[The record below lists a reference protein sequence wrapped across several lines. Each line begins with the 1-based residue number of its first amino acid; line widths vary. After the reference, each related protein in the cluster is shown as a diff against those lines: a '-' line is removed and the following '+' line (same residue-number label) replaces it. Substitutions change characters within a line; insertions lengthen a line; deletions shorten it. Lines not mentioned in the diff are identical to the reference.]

1 MLDTHF
7 ATQSDRASLRGR
19 EGGGEAM
26 RVVRASH
33 LGMCFGVREAIAK
46 VLRAAS
52 REPITVLGDLVHNE
66 TVLERLAARGV
77 RVCREVAEVET
88 RVVAIT
94 AHGVSE
100 RRRAAVRAR
109 GLIVL
114 DTTCPI
120 VKAAHRTV
128 MAMERDGFHPV
139 IVGTPTHV
147 EVRGLTEDLAEF
159 DVVSS
164 EEDVEKLRPRPRFGV
179 AAQTTQPIERV
190 RYLVSVLR
198 RRFPQSEVKVAETV
212 CLPTRLRQEAAE
224 MLAAACDVTVV
235 VGGAGS
241 NNTRELADTCRRHCG
256 RVFLAQDARDVRP
269 EWLTG
274 ARAAGLTAGTSTP
287 DEAVA
292 GVEARMWDFAGRGPA
307 RASGPRRIER
317 GPAGA

>member
-7 ATQSDRASLRGR
+7 ATQSHKARPRGR

-52 REPITVLGDLVHNE
+52 REPLTVLGDLVHNE

-77 RVCREVAEVET
+77 RVCREVDEVET

-109 GLIVL
+109 GLTVI
-114 DTTCPI
+114 DATCPI
-120 VKAAHRTV
+120 VKAAHRAV
-128 MAMERDGFHPV
+128 RALERDGFHPV
-139 IVGTPTHV
+139 IVGTPNHV
-147 EVRGLTEDLAEF
+147 EVRGLTEDLAEC

-164 EEDVEKLRPRPRFGV
+164 EEDVEALRRHSRFGV

-190 RYLVSVLR
+190 RHLVSVLR
-198 RRFPQSEVKVAETV
+198 QRHPQAEIKVAETV

-224 MLAAACDVTVV
+224 MLASACDVTVV

-241 NNTRELADTCRRHCG
+241 NNTRELAATCGRHCRR
-256 RVFLAQDARDVRP
+256 VLLVQDARDLRV
-269 EWLTG
+269 EWLEG
-274 ARAAGLTAGTSTP
+274 ARAAGFTAGTSTP
-287 DEAVA
+287 DDVIA
-292 GVEARMWDFAGRGPA
+292 GVEARMRDFARSGRRA
-307 RASGPRRIER
+307 RDNGGII
-317 GPAGA
+317 GT

>member
-1 MLDTHF
+1 
-7 ATQSDRASLRGR
+7 
-19 EGGGEAM
+19 M
-26 RVVRASH
+26 RVIRASH

-52 REPITVLGDLVHNE
+52 RVPITVLGDLVHNQ

-88 RVVAIT
+88 PCVAIT

-100 RRRAAVRAR
+100 RRRADVRAR
-109 GLIVL
+109 GLSVL
-114 DTTCPI
+114 DATCPI

-128 MAMERDGFHPV
+128 RALERDGFHPV
-139 IVGTPTHV
+139 IVGTPDHV

-164 EEDVEKLRPRPRFGV
+164 EEDVEALRLHSRYGV

-190 RYLVSVLR
+190 RHLVSVLR
-198 RRFPQSEVKVAETV
+198 RRHPRSEVRVAETV

-241 NNTRELADTCRRHCG
+241 NNTRELAATCRRHCR
-256 RVFLAQDARDVRP
+256 RVFLVQDARDLRA
-269 EWLTG
+269 EWIEG

-287 DEAVA
+287 DDVLA
-292 GVEARMWDFAGRGPA
+292 GVEARMRDLAG
-307 RASGPRRIER
+307 SGRRR
-317 GPAGA
+317 